1 MRPADFPRFSV
12 AIAPIHD
19 VTNRSVHL
27 KEATMH
33 HDMSPTRRRV
43 IQGLAAIAAAT
54 AFSTP
59 AFAADPLKI
68 GLILPLTGPF
78 ASTGKQIEAA
88 ARLYIAKNGDTVA
101 GRKVELIVK
110 DDTGLAP
117 ETTKRIAQELV
128 VQDKVTVLAGFGL
141 TPLALAAAPVAT
153 EAKVPMVVMAAA
165 TGMIPTRSPFIVRT
179 GFTLPQVTAPI
190 AEWALKNKIKRVV
203 TMVTDYG
210 PGLDAEKTFVTVFKA
225 GGGEIVESIKT
236 PLRNPDYAPF
246 LQRAKDAKPD
256 ALFVFVPSGE
266 GLAVMKQFDERGL
279 KQAGIRL
286 IGTGDVTDDDLLESM
301 GAPAVGVITSF
312 HYSAAHDSPENK
324 AYVEAFMKANNGMR
338 PNFHSLGGYDGMH
351 LIYEAVKKAGP
362 TANGEQLV
370 EAMKGMKWTSPRGPM
385 SIDPATRQTI
395 QTVYLREVKMVNG
408 KPWNVEFDKV
418 ENVKDPG

>member
-1 MRPADFPRFSV
+1 MKPFV
-12 AIAPIHD
+12 
-19 VTNRSVHL
+19 RS
-27 KEATMH
+27 
-33 HDMSPTRRRV
+33 RRRML
-43 IQGLAAIAAAT
+43 QGMVAAVAAGMFAV
-54 AFSTP
+54 P
-59 AFAADPLKI
+59 ALAADPLKI

-88 ARLYIAKNGDTVA
+88 CRLYMAKNGDTVA

-117 ETTKRIAQELV
+117 ETTKRIAQEMV
-128 VQDKVTVLAGFGL
+128 VQDKVSVLAGFGL

-165 TGMIPTRSPFIVRT
+165 TAMIPTRSPFIVRT

-210 PGLDAEKTFVTVFKA
+210 PGLDAEKTFVNTFKA

-301 GAPAVGVITSF
+301 GAPSVGVITSF

-324 AYVEAFMKANNGMR
+324 AYVDAFMKANNGMR
-338 PNFHSLGGYDGMH
+338 PNFHSVGGYDGMH

-362 TANGEQLV
+362 NATGEQLV
-370 EAMKGMKWTSPRGPM
+370 EAMKGQKWVSPRGPM
-385 SIDPATRQTI
+385 SIDPATRQAV
-395 QTVYLREVKMVNG
+395 QNVYLREVKMVNG
-408 KPWNVEFDKV
+408 KPWNVEFETFKD
-418 ENVKDPG
+418 VKDPG

>member
-1 MRPADFPRFSV
+1 MEHRFF
-12 AIAPIHD
+12 
-19 VTNRSVHL
+19 
-27 KEATMH
+27 
-33 HDMSPTRRRV
+33 PTRRRV
-43 IQGLAAIAAAT
+43 LQGIVAVAAAC
-54 AFSTP
+54 ALGTP
-59 AFAADPLKI
+59 AYAADPLKI

-78 ASTGKQIEAA
+78 ASTGKQIVAA
-88 ARLYIAKNGDTVA
+88 CRLYMAKNGDTVA

-128 VQDKVTVLAGFGL
+128 VQDKVSVLAGFGL

-153 EAKVPMVVMAAA
+153 EAKVPMIVMAAA

-190 AEWALKNKIKRVV
+190 AEWAAKNKIKRVV

-210 PGLDAEKTFVTVFKA
+210 PGLDAEKKFVTVFKA
-225 GGGEIVESIKT
+225 AGGEVVESIKT

-279 KQAGIRL
+279 KQAGVRL

-324 AYVEAFMKANNGMR
+324 AYVDAFMKANNGMR

-351 LIYEAVKKAGP
+351 LIYEAVKKAG
-362 TANGEQLV
+362 ANATGEQLV
-370 EAMKGMKWTSPRGPM
+370 EAMKGQKWMSPRGPM
-385 SIDPATRQTI
+385 SIDPATRQAI
-395 QTVYLREVKMVNG
+395 QNVYLREVKMVNG
-408 KPWNVEFDKV
+408 KPWNVEFATF
-418 ENVKDPG
+418 ENVKDPGN

>member
-1 MRPADFPRFSV
+1 MKNR
-12 AIAPIHD
+12 IH
-19 VTNRSVHL
+19 T
-27 KEATMH
+27 
-33 HDMSPTRRRV
+33 TRRRM
-43 IQGLAAIAAAT
+43 LHAAAVAAT
-54 AFSTP
+54 LCTFSGA
-59 AFAADPLKI
+59 AFAADNLKI
-68 GLILPLTGPF
+68 GLILPMTGPF

-88 ARLYIAKNGDTVA
+88 ARLYMAKNGDTVA

-128 VQDKVTVLAGFGL
+128 VQDKVNVLAGFGL

-153 EAKVPMVVMAAA
+153 EAKVPMIVMAAA
-165 TGMIPTRSPFIVRT
+165 TGMIPTRSPYIVRPN
-179 GFTLPQVTAPI
+179 FTLPQVTAPI
-190 AEWALKNKIKRVV
+190 AEWALKNKIRRVV

-210 PGLDAEKTFVTVFKA
+210 PGLDAEKTFQAVFKA
-225 GGGEIVESIKT
+225 GGGEIVEAIRT

-266 GLAVMKQFDERGL
+266 GLAVMKQFEERGL
-279 KQAGIRL
+279 KQAGIRM

-312 HYSAAHDSPENK
+312 HYSAAHESPENR
-324 AYVEAFMKANNGMR
+324 AYVDGFMKANNGMR
-338 PNFHSLGGYDGMH
+338 PNFHSVGGYDGMH

-362 TANGEQLV
+362 SATGEQLV

-385 SIDPATRQTI
+385 SIDPATRQPV
-395 QTVYLREVKMVNG
+395 QNVYLREVKMVNG
-408 KPWNVEFDKV
+408 KPWNIEFDKF
-418 ENVKDPG
+418 ENVKDPGN

>member
-1 MRPADFPRFSV
+1 MKQTF
-12 AIAPIHD
+12 AP
-19 VTNRSVHL
+19 S
-27 KEATMH
+27 
-33 HDMSPTRRRV
+33 RRGILQR
-43 IQGLAAIAAAT
+43 LAAAVMVGALPLT
-54 AFSTP
+54 AL
-59 AFAADPLKI
+59 AADPFKI
-68 GLILPLTGPF
+68 GLILPMTGPF

-88 ARLYIAKNGDTVA
+88 ARLYMAKNGDTVA
-101 GRKVELIVK
+101 GRKIELIVK

-128 VQDKVTVLAGFGL
+128 VQEKVNVLAGFGL

-153 EAKVPMVVMAAA
+153 EAKVPMIVMAAA
-165 TGMIPTRSPFIVRT
+165 TGMIPTRSPFIVRPN
-179 GFTLPQVTAPI
+179 FTLPQVTAPI

-203 TMVTDYG
+203 TIVTDYG
-210 PGLDAEKTFVTVFKA
+210 PGLDAEKTFVNVFKA
-225 GGGEIVESIKT
+225 GGGEIVESIRT

-279 KQAGIRL
+279 KQAGIRM
-286 IGTGDVTDDDLLESM
+286 IGTGDVTDDDLLVSM

-324 AYVEAFMKANNGMR
+324 AYVDAFMKANNGMR

-351 LIYEAVKKAGP
+351 LIYEALKKAGP
-362 TANGEQLV
+362 NATGEQLV

-385 SIDPATRQTI
+385 SIDPATRQPI

-408 KPWNVEFDKV
+408 QPWNIEFDKF
-418 ENVKDPG
+418 ENVKDPGN

>member
-1 MRPADFPRFSV
+1 MK
-12 AIAPIHD
+12 HD
-19 VTNRSVHL
+19 NRG
-27 KEATMH
+27 
-33 HDMSPTRRRV
+33 TRRRTLK
-43 IQGLAAIAAAT
+43 GIAAA
-54 AFSTP
+54 A
-59 AFAADPLKI
+59 AFAALASPALAADPFKI
-68 GLILPLTGPF
+68 GLILPMTGPF

-88 ARLYIAKNGDTVA
+88 AKLYMAQHGDTAA

-110 DDTGLAP
+110 DDTGLP
-117 ETTKRIAQELV
+117 ETTKRIAQEMV
-128 VQDKVTVLAGFGL
+128 VQDKVNVLAGFGL
-141 TPLALAAAPVAT
+141 TPLALATAQVAT

-165 TGMIPTRSPFIVRT
+165 TAMIPTKSPFIVRPN
-179 GFTLPQVTAPI
+179 FTLPQVTAPI

-203 TMVTDYG
+203 TLVTDYG
-210 PGLDAEKTFVTVFKA
+210 PGLDAEKTFASTFKA
-225 GGGEIVESIKT
+225 GGGEIVESIRT

-266 GLAVMKQFDERGL
+266 GLALMKQFDERGL
-279 KQAGIRL
+279 KQAGIKL

-338 PNFHSLGGYDGMH
+338 PNFMSVGGYDGMH
-351 LIYEAVKKAGP
+351 LIYEALKKAGP
-362 TANGEQLV
+362 NATGEQLV
-370 EAMKGMKWTSPRGPM
+370 EAMKGMKWMSPRGPL
-385 SIDPATRQTI
+385 SIDPATRQPI

-408 KPWNVEFDKV
+408 KPWNIEFDKF
-418 ENVKDPG
+418 ENVKDPGT

>member
-1 MRPADFPRFSV
+1 MKNGIFSRFF
-12 AIAPIHD
+12 
-19 VTNRSVHL
+19 
-27 KEATMH
+27 
-33 HDMSPTRRRV
+33 PTRRRV
-43 IQGLAAIAAAT
+43 LQGVVAAAAAGMLT
-54 AFSTP
+54 AP
-59 AFAADPLKI
+59 AFAAEAPLKI
-68 GLILPLTGPF
+68 GLILPLTGSF

-88 ARLYIAKNGDTVA
+88 CRLYIAKNGDTVA

-117 ETTKRIAQELV
+117 ETTKRIAQEMV
-128 VQDKVTVLAGFGL
+128 VQDKVSVLAGFGL

-165 TGMIPTRSPFIVRT
+165 TAMIPKQSPFIVRAN
-179 GFTLPQVTAPI
+179 FTLPQVTAPI
-190 AEWALKNKIKRVV
+190 AEWAAKNKIKRVV

-210 PGLDAEKTFVTVFKA
+210 PGADAEKTFIAVFKA
-225 GGGEIVESIKT
+225 QGGEIVESIKT

-301 GAPAVGVITSF
+301 GGPSVGVITSF

-324 AYVEAFMKANNGMR
+324 AYVDAFMKANNGMR

-351 LIYEAVKKAGP
+351 VIYEAVKKAGP
-362 TANGEQLV
+362 NASGEQLV
-370 EAMKGMKWTSPRGPM
+370 EAMKGLKWVSPRGPM
-385 SIDPATRQTI
+385 SIDPATRQPV
-395 QTVYLREVKMVNG
+395 QNVYLREVKMVNG
-408 KPWNVEFDKV
+408 KPWNVEFATF

>member
-1 MRPADFPRFSV
+1 MKTR
-12 AIAPIHD
+12 IQ
-19 VTNRSVHL
+19 T
-27 KEATMH
+27 
-33 HDMSPTRRRV
+33 TRRRV
-43 IQGLAAIAAAT
+43 LQAAAIAATLCVLPGA
-54 AFSTP
+54 AI
-59 AFAADPLKI
+59 AADPLKI

-88 ARLYIAKNGDTVA
+88 ARLYMAKNGATVA
-101 GRKVELIVK
+101 GRTVQLIVK

-128 VQDKVTVLAGFGL
+128 VQDKVSVLAGFGL

-165 TGMIPTRSPFIVRT
+165 TAMIPTRSPFIVRPN
-179 GFTLPQVTAPI
+179 FTLPQVTAPI

-210 PGLDAEKTFVTVFKA
+210 PGLDSEKTFHAVFKA
-225 GGGEIVESIKT
+225 GGGEIVESIRT

-279 KQAGIRL
+279 KQAGIKM

-324 AYVEAFMKANNGMR
+324 AYVDAMMKANNGMR
-338 PNFHSLGGYDGMH
+338 PNFHSVGGYDGMH
-351 LIYEAVKKAGP
+351 LIYEAVKKAG
-362 TANGEQLV
+362 ANATGEQLV
-370 EAMKGMKWTSPRGPM
+370 EAMKGLKWTSPRGPLA
-385 SIDPATRQTI
+385 IDPATRQPI
-395 QTVYLREVKMVNG
+395 QNVYLREVKMVNG

-418 ENVKDPG
+418 ENVKDPGN

>member
-1 MRPADFPRFSV
+1 MSRPF
-12 AIAPIHD
+12 AP
-19 VTNRSVHL
+19 
-27 KEATMH
+27 K
-33 HDMSPTRRRV
+33 RRLLLS
-43 IQGLAAIAAAT
+43 GLAATAAT
-54 AFSTP
+54 ATVMP
-59 AFAADPLKI
+59 RLAFAADPLKI

-88 ARLYIAKNGDTVA
+88 ARLYMAKHGDTVA

-128 VQDKVTVLAGFGL
+128 VQDKVSVLAGFGL

-165 TGMIPTRSPFIVRT
+165 TSIIPTKSPFIVRT
-179 GFTLPQVTAPI
+179 GFTLPQVTGPI
-190 AEWALKNKIKRVV
+190 ADWAAKNGIKRVV

-210 PGLDAEKTFVTVFKA
+210 PGLDAEKAFIARFKA
-225 GGGEIVESIKT
+225 AGGEVIESLRT

-266 GLAVMKQFDERGL
+266 GLAVMKQFEERGL
-279 KQAGIRL
+279 KQANIRL

-301 GAPAVGVITSF
+301 GAPAVGVVTSF

-324 AYVEAFMKANNGMR
+324 AYVDGFMKANKGMR
-338 PNFHSLGGYDGMH
+338 PNFHSVGGYDGMH
-351 LIYEAVKKAGP
+351 LIYEAVKKAG
-362 TANGEQLV
+362 ANADGEQLV
-370 EAMKGMKWTSPRGPM
+370 AAMKGMSWVSPRGPM
-385 SIDPATRQTI
+385 SIDPATRDAV
-395 QTVYLREVKMVNG
+395 QTVYVRRVEMKDG
-408 KPWNVEFDKV
+408 KPWNIEFFKV
-418 ENVKDPG
+418 DNVKDPGV

>member
-1 MRPADFPRFSV
+1 MNQTLS
-12 AIAPIHD
+12 IA
-19 VTNRSVHL
+19 
-27 KEATMH
+27 
-33 HDMSPTRRRV
+33 RRRLLRGV
-43 IQGLAAIAAAT
+43 AAA
-54 AFSTP
+54 AAAVLLSMP
-59 AFAADPLKI
+59 ALAADPLKI

-128 VQDKVTVLAGFGL
+128 VQDKVSILAGFGL

-153 EAKVPMVVMAAA
+153 EAKVPMIVMAAA

-179 GFTLPQVTAPI
+179 GFTLPQVTGPI
-190 AEWALKNKIKRVV
+190 AEWAAKNRIKRVV

-210 PGLDAEKTFVTVFKA
+210 PGLDAEKTFVSVFKA
-225 GGGEIVESIKT
+225 AGGEIVESIRT
-236 PLRNPDYAPF
+236 PLANPDYAPF

-256 ALFVFVPSGE
+256 ALFVFVPSGQ
-266 GLAVMKQFDERGL
+266 GLAVMKQFEDRGL

-324 AYVEAFMKANNGMR
+324 AYVDGMMKANNGMR
-338 PNFHSLGGYDGMH
+338 PNFHSVGGYDGMH

-362 TANGEQLV
+362 TASGEQLV

-395 QTVYLREVKMVNG
+395 QNVYLREVKMVNG